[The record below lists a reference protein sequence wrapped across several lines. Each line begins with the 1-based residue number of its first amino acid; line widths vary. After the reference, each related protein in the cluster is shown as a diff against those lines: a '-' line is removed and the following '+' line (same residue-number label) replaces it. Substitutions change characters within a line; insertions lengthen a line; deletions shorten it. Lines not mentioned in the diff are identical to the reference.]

1 MMGPHTFNF
10 AQAAELAIAEGAAV
24 QVNDMAQAVEY
35 ALNLSNK
42 PEALESASSAAL
54 AFAHAHQGA
63 ALRASNAV
71 VDFVRERGLFRQ

>member
-1 MMGPHTFNF
+1 
-10 AQAAELAIAEGAAV
+10 
-24 QVNDMAQAVEY
+24 MAHAVEF

-54 AFAHAHQGA
+54 SFALAHQGA

-71 VDFVRERGLFRQ
+71 VDFVRERSLFRQ